1 MLEGDDDMTR
11 IAVAIVHGVGVQD
24 ASFAEPMIEALVE
37 TVARELDVDE
47 TAAATLFAF
56 EPVHWAPILSGA
68 QTRLWR
74 RVSAAH
80 ELDYTNLRRFMIDF
94 LGDGIAYQP
103 TGRSREVYDAVH
115 TTMAQALHTL
125 ASGAGP
131 AAPLCVIAHSL
142 GTVIA
147 SNYFYDLG
155 RPDVMSDGVAAHIAD
170 SPLERGE
177 TLTHFHTM
185 GSPLAIWGLHDRD
198 FGQPI
203 AVPSKKLGA
212 HHPGLRGG
220 WVNFFDEDDVIAYPL
235 KPLNDAYDAAVLEDV
250 AVHVGGVLTGAT
262 PLAHNRYW
270 TDDGVT
276 ARIAQSLADLSRS
289 LA

>member
-1 MLEGDDDMTR
+1 MTR

-24 ASFAEPMIEALVE
+24 SAFAEPMIKALIE
-37 TVARELDVDE
+37 TVSRELEVEDAE
-47 TAAATLFAF
+47 AASLFAF

-80 ELDYTNLRRFMIDF
+80 ELDYSNLRRFMIDF

-103 TGRSREVYDAVH
+103 TGQSREVYDAVH
-115 TTMAQALHTL
+115 ATMARALHTL
-125 ASGAGP
+125 ACGAGP

-155 RPDVMSDGVAAHIAD
+155 KRGLMSDEVAAHIAD
-170 SPLERGE
+170 NPLERGE

-203 AVPSKKLGA
+203 SVPSAKLGT
-212 HHPGLRGG
+212 HHRGLRGA

-235 KPLNDAYDAAVLEDV
+235 KPLNDAYDAAVSADV
-250 AVHVGGVLTGAT
+250 AVHVGGVLSGAT
-262 PLAHNRYW
+262 PLVHNRYW
-270 TDDGVT
+270 TDDAVT
-276 ARIAQSLADLSRS
+276 KSIGRS
-289 LA
+289 LAELSRAVA